1 MSLIKRLP
9 NIITNQDVALLATQ
23 RSKISNFREFTIFT
37 TLMEAIGI
45 NWSDNTTA
53 SKYNPV
59 KRATVRYPYYMV
71 LGYEGSVGSQSM
83 QRLMY
88 NQTGTSDGTGSDNL
102 ERVNS
107 EIYLR
112 YFYLAK
118 NRLQLIKDGANLY
131 QGALTNATD
140 LSVDEKLSVVQKS
153 FSYADFYKIMKFE
166 KTGRVTFK
174 DAAAYDV
181 FMFIAH
187 QVGFMF
193 NTKVPLWG
201 RAFETSPQGFAENY
215 YYEFNNKGFVSTHVV
230 ADGAFPADVL
240 VLTKEMMYNFLKF
253 GAVAF

>member
-1 MSLIKRLP
+1 MPLIKRLP
-9 NIITNQDVALLATQ
+9 NIITNQDIALLATQ

-37 TLMEAIGI
+37 TLMDAIGI
-45 NWSDNTTA
+45 NWSDNSPA

-59 KRATVRYPYYMV
+59 KRAGLTYSYYMV
-71 LGYEGSVGSQSM
+71 LNGADNDM
-83 QRLMY
+83 RLMY
-88 NQTGTSDGTGSDNL
+88 NRNGNTDGDDIQRT
-102 ERVNS
+102 NS
-107 EIYLR
+107 EMYLR

-118 NRLQLIKDGANLY
+118 NRLQLIKDGSNLY
-131 QGALTNATD
+131 QGALANATD
-140 LSVDEKLSVVQKS
+140 LTVDEKLSVVQRS
-153 FSYADFYKIMKFE
+153 FSYANFYKIMPFE

-201 RAFETSPQGFAENY
+201 RAYQASPQGFAENH
-215 YYEFNNKGFVSTHVV
+215 YYEFNNKGFVSTHAV
-230 ADGAFPADVL
+230 ADGAFPSDTL

-253 GAVAF
+253 GILAF

>member
-9 NIITNQDVALLATQ
+9 NIITNQDAALLATQ

-45 NWSDNTTA
+45 NWSDNTIA

-59 KRATVRYPYYMV
+59 KTTATRYPYYMV
-71 LGYEGSVGSQSM
+71 LSGGQSESM
-83 QRLMY
+83 RELMY
-88 NQTGTSDGTGSDNL
+88 NQTGTSDGDGAI
-102 ERVNS
+102 RVNS
-107 EIYLR
+107 EMYLR

-118 NRLQLIKDGANLY
+118 NRLHLIKDGANLY
-131 QGALTNATD
+131 QGALKNATD
-140 LSVDEKLSVVQKS
+140 LTVDEKLSVVQRN
-153 FSYADFYKIMKFE
+153 FSYADFYKIMPFE

-174 DAAAYDV
+174 DAAAYDI

-201 RAFETSPQGFAENY
+201 RVYETSPQGYEEGY
-215 YYEFNNKGFVSTHVV
+215 YYEFNNKGFVSTHK
-230 ADGAFPADVL
+230 ADEGAFPTDTV
-240 VLTKEMMYNFLKF
+240 VLTKDMMHNFLKF
-253 GAVAF
+253 GALAF